1 MSAANALLHRPSL
14 EADLREAYIRLIE
27 ERFALRLTDH
37 QARGLDE
44 AVMQALAN
52 SDYRSPRELYG
63 AFVGGECRNLLVALV
78 ASVTI
83 GETHFFRVRPQI
95 EALRQV
101 VLPELFGRRA
111 TERRLRLWSA
121 GCSTGE
127 EPYTL
132 AILLR
137 EQLAAPDEW
146 DIQLL
151 GTDISLPALDAAR
164 RALYGEWSF
173 RDTPDEVRQRYF
185 RPEDKR
191 WRLIEPVR
199 RMVRFTYLNLAADPF
214 PSLGPDGPSFDLVL
228 CRNVTIYFSPEATR
242 RLYRRFADAL
252 APGGWL
258 VLGPSDPIP
267 EQPGSL
273 EPVYLPGTVLWR
285 RPIASR
291 IPLPTARPTLAG
303 QATRLSSIPRAGPG
317 RPGAPRPASPPPPSP
332 PSPVRPNDALP
343 DLEQVRILAH
353 GGDRTAAR
361 EQAERLTRTRPLV
374 AEAHLLLGMLYLD
387 EGALEPAVESLRR
400 ATFLDAHNALAHFS
414 LGRVYLQ
421 IGDHARARAAL
432 IHARRIL
439 AVVPDDQGIS
449 GGDGLVAGEL
459 RHAVEAQLAS
469 LNRVSRRG

>member
-1 MSAANALLHRPSL
+1 MSAANAILKRSSL
-14 EADLREAYIRLIE
+14 EADLREAYIHLIE

-44 AVMQALAN
+44 AVIQALAN
-52 SDYRSPRELYG
+52 SDYRSQRELYG
-63 AFVGGECRNLLVALV
+63 AFLGGECRNLLVALV

-101 VLPELFGRRA
+101 VLPELLGRRA

-137 EQLAAPDEW
+137 EQLPAPDGW

-214 PSLGPDGPSFDLVL
+214 PLLGPDGPSFDLVL
-228 CRNVTIYFSPEATR
+228 CRNVTIYFSPEATQ

-258 VLGPSDPIP
+258 VLGPSDPTP
-267 EQPGSL
+267 EHPGSL
-273 EPVYLPGTVLWR
+273 APVYLPGTVLWR
-285 RPIASR
+285 RPTASR
-291 IPLPTARPTLAG
+291 IRLPSPWPTLSG
-303 QATRLSSIPRAGPG
+303 GATRPSSIPRSAPG
-317 RPGAPRPASPPPPSP
+317 RPGARRPASPRPPS

-343 DLEQVRILAH
+343 DLEQVRVLAH

-361 EQAERLTRTRPLV
+361 EQAERLTRAQPLV

-421 IGDHARARAAL
+421 MGDQARARAAL

-439 AVVPDDQGIS
+439 AVLPDDQAIF
-449 GGDGLVAGEL
+449 GGGGLVAGEL
-459 RHAVEAQLAS
+459 RHAVAAQLAS
-469 LNRVSRRG
+469 LDRVSRRG